1 MSASTLVIPPFL
13 AYDQAMRFMAAI
25 TMLVLAITLAQSAS
39 AQRGIKI
46 TANQLEVMRTETRVA
61 LVIGNASY
69 KREPLRNPV
78 NDARAMSKKLR
89 SPGFEGRWHGN
100 TGGKKNHLALHQ
112 KTSLVPVYTA
122 SRA

>member
-1 MSASTLVIPPFL
+1 MRCLAVLTL
-13 AYDQAMRFMAAI
+13 
-25 TMLVLAITLAQSAS
+25 LVLAITLAQSAS

-46 TANQLEVMRTETRVA
+46 TAKQFEVMRAETRVA

-89 SPGFEGRWHGN
+89 SLGFEGRWHGN
-100 TGGKKNHLALHQ
+100 TGG
-112 KTSLVPVYTA
+112 
-122 SRA
+122 